1 MTPDRS
7 EDGSTG
13 VLDTRGSLCP
23 QPIIDLSQRIRS
35 VGVGTQVIVVS
46 DDAAFPYD
54 LRAWCLGTG
63 HELIDCR
70 TEGRVHT
77 GIVLKSHD

>member
-1 MTPDRS
+1 MTPRGL
-7 EDGSTG
+7 EDGPDS

-23 QPIIDLSQRIRS
+23 QPIIDLSRRIRS
-35 VGVGTQVIVVS
+35 VAVGSRVVVVS

-54 LRAWCLGTG
+54 LRAWCEGTG
-63 HELIDCR
+63 HELVECA

>member
-1 MTPDRS
+1 MTPDRA
-7 EDGSTG
+7 EDAPDS

-23 QPIIDLSQRIRS
+23 QPIIDLSLRIRS
-35 VGVGTQVIVVS
+35 VPEGTRVVVIA

-54 LRAWCLGTG
+54 LQSWCDGTG
-63 HELIDCR
+63 HELIECR

-77 GIVLKSHD
+77 GIVRKSHA